1 MPTDIDIDIDG
12 AVAEAVRAPSSH
24 NTQPWLFERADDGLR
39 LYADRTRALPVND
52 PEDRE
57 LTMSC
62 GAALLTLR
70 VAVAGQGAGTE
81 VTLLPEGDDSDLLA
95 TVAVGGAADPARA
108 ALAPAIAARHTHRGD
123 FEAAP
128 VEAEIVQRLAAAAE
142 AEGAHLAAVEGDSLR
157 AALADLVAEGDAT
170 QWADPRWRRE
180 LAMWMHPRRMG
191 DGLAMPGVAV
201 PVARFA
207 VRHFDMGDRIG
218 AQDAERAR
226 AAPCLAVLGTEGD
239 TPRDWLRAGMALARV
254 LLVAAEAGLQ
264 AGYLNQPLQIAA
276 LRPRVQTLVRD
287 AGLPQSVL
295 RLGLP
300 DGPPSA
306 TPRRPADEILVP

>member
-1 MPTDIDIDIDG
+1 MPIDIDA
-12 AVAEAVRAPSSH
+12 AVAQAVRAPSSH
-24 NTQPWLFERADDGLR
+24 NTQPWLFERADGGLR

-62 GAALLTLR
+62 GAALMTLR
-70 VAVAGQGAGTE
+70 VAAAAQGAGTE
-81 VTLLPEGDDSDLLA
+81 VTLLPEGEDSDLLA
-95 TVAVGGAADPARA
+95 TVAFGGAADPARA

-123 FEAAP
+123 FAAAS
-128 VEAEIVQRLAAAAE
+128 VDAEIVERLEAAAE
-142 AEGAHLAAVEGDSLR
+142 AEGAHLAPVDSDSLR

-191 DGLAMPGVAV
+191 DGLAMPGAAV

-226 AAPCLAVLGTEGD
+226 RAVPRRARHRGRHAARLASGRHGPRARPPCRGGGGPSGGLSQPAAAGRRAAP
-239 TPRDWLRAGMALARV
+239 PRT
-254 LLVAAEAGLQ
+254 EAG
-264 AGYLNQPLQIAA
+264 AGRGAA
-276 LRPRVQTLVRD
+276 
-287 AGLPQSVL
+287 AG
-295 RLGLP
+295 
-300 DGPPSA
+300 
-306 TPRRPADEILVP
+306 RPAPRPA